1 MPSTDLAPLARQRFF
16 DANGDPLAG
25 GKLYTYEAGT
35 TTPKATYT
43 DRSGTTANTNPIIL
57 DANGECDIWIA
68 SGFYKFVLKDSSDV
82 TQWTK
87 DQIALPLEAA
97 LSSAFYRDVVYI
109 TTADSPYT
117 LAQTHNGK
125 IINIDS
131 TSGNVTI
138 TLPEISS
145 LTLPYNVALRKSV
158 SANTITVN
166 RSGTD
171 TIDTGTSKT
180 LSTIGAG
187 AHLVADIDKSPD
199 DWTSIDLGTVADGS
213 ITSAKFNSQAV
224 NGATAVTAVKADS
237 VLIADA
243 SDSGNVKKALVSTVK
258 QSAIRS
264 VSSYPDTATTADEML
279 ILSGSSGTVNLP
291 TAVGNDGMEME
302 FYHNGT
308 SLTQVYTID
317 GNSSETIG
325 GSTTVKLHTN
335 GQYLKI
341 KAVSS
346 NWLIIESKARTGWVD
361 GGALSIGATT
371 TAPTKPTGLT
381 VDKMYWRRNGSEARI
396 LFQYKQSNIT
406 SAANGSGDYLYAIPS
421 NLTIDTAN
429 LSLYTTVE
437 GSGGFTTSNAL
448 GSVLLND
455 TTNANHVGSVIVY
468 DSTQVRIAYVGG
480 VTSSTSQI
488 GIVGS
493 AAVGALATQ
502 ANLFLMAD
510 FTVPI
515 LDWLP

>member
-43 DRSGTTANTNPIIL
+43 DRTGTTANTNPIIL

-187 AHLVADIDKSPD
+187 THLIADIDKSPD
-199 DWTSIDLGTVADGS
+199 DWTSVDLGTVADGS

-279 ILSGSSGTVNLP
+279 VLSGSSGTVNLP

-308 SLTQVYTID
+308 SLSQVYTID

-325 GSTTVKLHTN
+325 GATTVGLHTN
-335 GQYLKI
+335 GQYLRI
-341 KAVSS
+341 RAVSS
-346 NWLIIESKARTGWVD
+346 NWIIIESKTRTTPT
-361 GGALSIGATT
+361 SYTPATT
-371 TAPTKPTGLT
+371 GTFTTNTTFTGSWWRDGSYANIVIRATFSGAP
-381 VDKMYWRRNGSEARI
+381 S
-396 LFQYKQSNIT
+396 SNT
-406 SAANGSGDYLYAIPS
+406 FFGNLPS
-421 NLTIDTAN
+421 NMTIDTAKLLVSTTGN
-429 LSLYTTVE
+429 AGQFVGEMSFYDASAGDRTMGKVFISSSTQLDPRVMPTGSGNAHDLRACTQAFPTTVAASDFFE
-437 GSGGFTTSNAL
+437 
-448 GSVLLND
+448 
-455 TTNANHVGSVIVY
+455 IVA
-468 DSTQVRIAYVGG
+468 Q
-480 VTSSTSQI
+480 
-488 GIVGS
+488 
-493 AAVGALATQ
+493 
-502 ANLFLMAD
+502 
-510 FTVPI
+510 VPI
-515 LDWLP
+515 TDWLP